1 MYFTIIKMKTQF
13 FSFCSCLCLLLSAAA
28 SCSREAAGV
37 QVEDA
42 NSPSISAT
50 LSNQQVNAFAEDSKG
65 YIWIGTFRGLNRYD
79 GHDYYQY
86 FCTNDSTGLPD
97 NQILDLLN
105 DSQGRLWVATND
117 GLCLYTEQDG
127 FERIPQ
133 PDGDRH
139 CRQLL
144 EDREGN
150 IYVSTGT
157 QILRFDPT
165 LRQLVRAIPDI
176 NPWRSYYAK
185 GYIDGENHLWIFSPE
200 CLRRYSLVTCRE
212 TDSIPL
218 AGKPYISCL
227 HPNGDLWMVGDN
239 GISVFDTN
247 SSHFRPLPDVVAG
260 NPRLHYAEIT
270 CIYPYTN
277 SQLLLA
283 TFKDGVFCYD
293 STRGT
298 LTHQDD
304 AGFPLEVPA
313 FGVTQMFTDT
323 NGNLWMGSASR
334 GYAVHYRQK
343 EWFNSNRYLY
353 TYMKDKFVT
362 SLAIEKDRYLWAA
375 TQTDGLYRYDT
386 QGRRMEQIDIGG
398 IFQSGNG
405 QAATVQALLADR
417 RGRIWILPR
426 GSNVIARCHYAAG
439 GLQVERKYHLD
450 HLPMNIAEG
459 TDGKIWVSTFSPY
472 IYSLV
477 AGSEDFDTIKV
488 FQEGFVFIPGLQP
501 RRNGHLVAAA
511 YGQPLQEVIPE
522 TGEVRKVVISQE
534 DKEACIRRS
543 TFIPTV
549 IRRDSKRR
557 LWIGTVGN
565 GLLCY
570 THEDGRLRPVPGAPC
585 TDISSIEEDAQG
597 NLWVS
602 TLYGLGRYNPE
613 TGTFTNYYEAD
624 GIGGNQFYDR
634 ASCRLPDGTLVFG
647 GTHGLTFF
655 NPADVQVK
663 HDVRLLFEDLKVH
676 NRRIRPGLT
685 DGVMDKHLSCNPDV
699 RLRHDQNS
707 FGISFTALDYSEHN
721 RLHYYYKLEGYD
733 SDWINIRNN
742 REAYFA
748 NLPAGNYV
756 FKVRAAND
764 QEMAEAENS
773 LHITVQPAPWA
784 TWWAYTLYILVIAA
798 IAGLFVKNYLRIRA
812 EKAALRR
819 AEQEKEQEQ
828 RVNQMNMSFFANVS
842 HEFRTPLT
850 MIAGPVAQLCDSP
863 DIGGRSKELLYIVQR
878 SVNRM
883 LKLVNQLLDF
893 NKLENDALKL
903 KVRRQDVVT
912 VLKAQID
919 MYRESAARRGIGL
932 ETDGLEDAFLMWLDE
947 DKIDKIFGNLM
958 SNALKFTPQGGR
970 ITVSFDVVGRT
981 EAAKLFPLDGQDKGV
996 QYIKVSVADTGKG
1009 IPEDQFEKIFE
1020 RYYQLDGHAGG
1031 SYNWGTGIGLYYAR
1045 RLARLHHG
1053 YLKAF
1058 PPAKGCGAVFTFILP
1073 ADDAAYADEERRA
1086 EELPQSEAFPLPE
1099 QERDSAIHS
1108 EEEVNDKERRQTV
1121 LVVDDDA
1128 EVVHYLEVL
1137 LSKDYRVVCRFDAD
1151 AALEA
1156 IRKEVP
1162 DLVLSDVV
1170 MPEKSGCQLCREV
1183 KEDLQLCHIPV
1194 VLVTAKNA
1202 TKDQVEGLNAGAD
1215 AYVTKPFDPVYLQ
1228 ALIKSQLSNRE
1239 KVRNLLAHST
1249 ETDNIGK
1256 DMLSPQDEAFMSELY
1271 RMMGEELS
1279 NTELDTARLAES
1291 LKISRS
1297 KFYYKVKGLTGENP
1311 GAFFRTYKLNRAA
1324 QLIVEGKYSLAE
1336 VADMTG
1342 FSTPSHFTRCF
1353 KKQFGV
1359 VPSEYKPQMQAPS
1372 VE

>member
-1 MYFTIIKMKTQF
+1 MLPVF
-13 FSFCSCLCLLLSAAA
+13 AA
-28 SCSREAAGV
+28 SCHRDLADSLP
-37 QVEDA
+37 VEDA
-42 NSPSISAT
+42 GAPVIAST

-65 YIWIGTFRGLNRYD
+65 RIWIGTFRGLNRYD

-86 FCTNDSTGLPD
+86 FCTNDSTGLPN

-105 DSQGRLWVATND
+105 DSRGRLWVATAN
-117 GLCLYTEQDG
+117 GVCYYTDQDAFARVELPG
-127 FERIPQ
+127 RERY
-133 PDGDRH
+133 
-139 CRQLL
+139 CKQLL
-144 EDREGN
+144 EDKKGN
-150 IYVSTGT
+150 IYLNVGT
-157 QILRFDPT
+157 QLFRFNPET
-165 LRQLVRAIPDI
+165 GRMECVIPEF
-176 NPWRSYYAK
+176 PSSYSYYTQCH
-185 GYIDGENHLWIFSPE
+185 IDHNDCLWVFTSKD
-200 CLRRYSLVTCRE
+200 LRCYDLETYRQTDVIALSGSLR
-212 TDSIPL
+212 L
-218 AGKPYISCL
+218 SCL
-227 HPNGDLWMVGDN
+227 HPNGELYMVGDS
-239 GISVFDTN
+239 GIIIFDTH
-247 SSHFRPLPDVVAG
+247 SRHFKPLPGALAG
-260 NPRLHYAEIT
+260 GALRWPEVT
-270 CIYPYTN
+270 CIYPY
-277 SQLLLA
+277 SSHQLMFG
-283 TFKDGVFCYD
+283 TFDDGLFCYD
-293 STRGT
+293 SVLGT
-298 LTHQDD
+298 MRSQQDE
-304 AGFPLEVPA
+304 GFPIETPSV
-313 FGVTQMFTDT
+313 GITRMFTDSH
-323 NGNLWMGSASR
+323 GNLWQGTNVR
-334 GYAVHYRQK
+334 GLLVHYRSK
-343 EWFNSNRYLY
+343 GRFNNNSYLH
-353 TYMKDKFVT
+353 TYLKDKPVT
-362 SLAIEKDRYLWAA
+362 SICVEQERYLWVA
-375 TQTDGLYRYDT
+375 TATDGVYRYDT
-386 QGRRMEQIDIGG
+386 QSQRMGKIAIEALFPMATERTVG
-398 IFQSGNG
+398 I
-405 QAATVQALLADR
+405 QALLADS
-417 RGRIWILPR
+417 RGFIWLMPR
-426 GSNVIARCHYAAG
+426 GLNAVARCRYADG
-439 GLQVERKYHLD
+439 DLRLD
-450 HLPMNIAEG
+450 KMYTLPHPPMSMAEG
-459 TDGKIWVSTFSPY
+459 YDQTIWLGLFTPEVYALRPGAEAFIPFMQAAEGEFGFVPGLLPQHNGKIIVSSF
-472 IYSLV
+472 
-477 AGSEDFDTIKV
+477 
-488 FQEGFVFIPGLQP
+488 GL
-501 RRNGHLVAAA
+501 
-511 YGQPLQEVIPE
+511 PL
-522 TGEVRKVVISQE
+522 
-534 DKEACIRRS
+534 KEIDPTTKDIDDMPVDASDLKACIRRS

-549 IRRDSKRR
+549 VRQDSKHR

-570 THEDGRLRPVPGAPC
+570 TPDDGRLRPVPGAPC
-585 TDISSIEEDAQG
+585 TDISSMEEDAQG

-663 HDVRLLFEDLKVH
+663 HNVRLLFEDLKVH
-676 NRRIRPGLT
+676 NRRIRPGTT

-707 FGISFTALDYSEHN
+707 FGISFTALDYSEHS

-784 TWWAYTLYILVIAA
+784 TWWAYTLYILVMAA

-970 ITVSFDVVGRT
+970 ISVSFDVVGRT

-1009 IPEDQFEKIFE
+1009 IPEDQLEKIFE

-1137 LSKDYRVVCRFDAD
+1137 LSKDYRVVCRFNAD

-1279 NTELDTARLAES
+1279 NTELDTVRLAES

>member
-1 MYFTIIKMKTQF
+1 MLPVF
-13 FSFCSCLCLLLSAAA
+13 AA
-28 SCSREAAGV
+28 SCHRDLADSLP
-37 QVEDA
+37 VEDTGA
-42 NSPSISAT
+42 PVIAST

-65 YIWIGTFRGLNRYD
+65 RIWIGTFRGLNRYD

-105 DSQGRLWVATND
+105 DSRGRLWVATIS
-117 GLCLYTEQDG
+117 GLCYYTTDQDA
-127 FERIPQ
+127 FIRVPHR
-133 PDGDRH
+133 DGMVYGK
-139 CRQLL
+139 QVL
-144 EDREGN
+144 EDRNGH
-150 IYVSTGT
+150 IYLNLGTKLSRYNPETGWLED
-157 QILRFDPT
+157 ILPG
-165 LRQLVRAIPDI
+165 LAIQEPD
-176 NPWRSYYAK
+176 YMQCF
-185 GYIDGENHLWIFSPE
+185 IDGSNRLWALTPDT
-200 CLRRYSLVTCRE
+200 LAAYDLATCRQE
-212 TDSIPL
+212 AAFPL
-218 AGKPYISCL
+218 HGRPYMACL
-227 HPNGDLWMVGDN
+227 HPNGDLWMVSAES
-239 GISVFDTN
+239 IRLFDTN
-247 SSHFRPLPDVVAG
+247 SLRWKPVPSGLARNRILDQSDIA
-260 NPRLHYAEIT
+260 
-270 CIYPYTN
+270 CIYPYGN
-277 SQLLLA
+277 HQLMFS
-283 TFKDGVFCYD
+283 TFQDGLFCYD
-293 STRGT
+293 SVHDTFTSLKNNGFLAGT
-298 LTHQDD
+298 
-304 AGFPLEVPA
+304 PPKSIMR
-313 FGVTQMFTDT
+313 MFTDSHK
-323 NGNLWMGSASR
+323 NLWCGSSIQ
-334 GYAVHYRQK
+334 GYAVHYYNK
-343 EWFNSNRYLY
+343 ERFNDNNGLY
-353 TYMKDKFVT
+353 SSFKGKPVNCLT
-362 SLAIEKDRYLWAA
+362 LERGRYLWAS
-375 TQTDGLYRYDT
+375 TLEGGCLYRYDV
-386 QGRRMEQIDIGG
+386 QEQHLEVVDTKS
-398 IFQSGNG
+398 IFQGKNPRKSVM
-405 QAATVQALLADR
+405 QAVFADG
-417 RGRIWILPR
+417 RGRIWLLPYLHNMAVCCR
-426 GSNVIARCHYAAG
+426 YENGK
-439 GLQVERKYHLD
+439 LKVEGTYRFPQI
-450 HLPMNIAEG
+450 PMSIAEG
-459 TDGKIWVSTFSPY
+459 YDHTIWIGFFTPY
-472 IYSLV
+472 VYALKPDAKQFIPVVQS
-477 AGSEDFDTIKV
+477 AKEF
-488 FQEGFVFIPGLQP
+488 GFVPGLLP
-501 RRNGHLVAAA
+501 LRNGGLVAAFFKRGLRGIA
-511 YGQPLQEVIPE
+511 SVGGTVQDILSFPFDVD
-522 TGEVRKVVISQE
+522 T
-534 DKEACIRRS
+534 CIYRS

-549 IRRDSKRR
+549 LRQDSKQRI
-557 LWIGTVGN
+557 WIGTVGN

-570 THEDGRLRPVPGAPC
+570 TPDDGRLRPVPGAPC
-585 TDISSIEEDAQG
+585 TDISSMEEDAQG

-676 NRRIRPGLT
+676 NRRIRPGTT

-733 SDWINIRNN
+733 SDWISIRNN

-764 QEMAEAENS
+764 QEVAEAENS

-863 DIGGRSKELLYIVQR
+863 DISGRSKELLYIVQR

-903 KVRRQDVVT
+903 KVRRQDVVS

-981 EAAKLFPLDGQDKGV
+981 EAAKLFPLDGQDKGL

-1009 IPEDQFEKIFE
+1009 IPEDQLEKVFE

-1073 ADDAAYADEERRA
+1073 ANDVAYADEERRA

-1108 EEEVNDKERRQTV
+1108 EEEVNGKERRQTI
-1121 LVVDDDA
+1121 LIVDDDA

-1194 VLVTAKNA
+1194 VLVTAKGA
-1202 TKDQVEGLNAGAD
+1202 TKDKVEGLNAGAD

-1239 KVRNLLAHST
+1239 KLRSLLARST
-1249 ETDNIGK
+1249 QTDNISK
-1256 DMLSPQDEAFMSELY
+1256 EMLSPQDEAFMSELY
-1271 RMMGEELS
+1271 RAMEEELS
-1279 NTELDTARLAES
+1279 NAELDIVRLVES

-1324 QLIVEGKYSLAE
+1324 QLIAEGRYTLSE
-1336 VADMTG
+1336 IADMTG
-1342 FSTPSHFTRCF
+1342 FSTPSHFTKCF

-1359 VPSEYKPQMQAPS
+1359 VPSEYKPQAPQ
-1372 VE
+1372 

>member
-1 MYFTIIKMKTQF
+1 MKTHIF
-13 FSFCSCLCLLLSAAA
+13 LCLLVFPVLFA
-28 SCSREAAGV
+28 SCHQRPADNVPMEAPGTPAI
-37 QVEDA
+37 A
-42 NSPSISAT
+42 ST

-133 PDGDRH
+133 PEGDRH

-144 EDREGN
+144 EDREGD
-150 IYVSTGT
+150 IYVNTGA

-165 LRQLVRAIPDI
+165 SRQLVCAIPGI
-176 NPWRSYYAK
+176 NPTSSYYTK
-185 GYIDGENHLWIFSPE
+185 SYIDGENHLWVITPE
-200 CLRRYSLVTCRE
+200 SLQRYSLVTRRV

-218 AGKPYISCL
+218 AGKPYISSL
-227 HPNGDLWMVGDN
+227 HPNGDLWMVGEN
-239 GISVFDTN
+239 GITVFDTN
-247 SSHFRPLPDVVAG
+247 SARFRTAPRAMTG
-260 NPRLHYAEIT
+260 NSRLHYAEIM

-277 SQLLLA
+277 NQLLLA
-283 TFKDGVFCYD
+283 TFKDGIFCYD

-298 LTHQDD
+298 LTHQTD
-304 AGFPLEVPA
+304 AGFPFEMPV
-313 FGVTQMFTDT
+313 FGVMRMFTDS

-343 EWFNSNRYLY
+343 EWFNNNSYLY

-362 SLAIEKDRYLWAA
+362 SLAVERDRYLWAA
-375 TQTDGLYRYDT
+375 TQTDGLYRYDM
-386 QGRRMEQIDIGG
+386 QGKRMEQINTGN
-398 IFQSGNG
+398 IFQGRNW
-405 QAATVQALLADR
+405 QLATVQTLLVDR
-417 RGRIWILPR
+417 RGSIWLLPR
-426 GSNVIARCHYAAG
+426 GCRMIARCRYDAG
-439 GLQVERKYHLD
+439 KLRVEGKYKLD
-450 HLPMNIAEG
+450 YLPMNIAEG

-472 IYSLV
+472 VYSL
-477 AGSEDFDTIKV
+477 APDGKDFDVVKV
-488 FQEGFVFIPGLQP
+488 FKDGFVFAPGLQP
-501 RRNGHLVAAA
+501 CRNGHLVAAA

-522 TGEVRKVVISQE
+522 TGTVREVLISEADRKT
-534 DKEACIRRS
+534 CIRRS

-570 THEDGRLRPVPGAPC
+570 TPDDGRLCPVPGAPC

-597 NLWVS
+597 NLWVG
-602 TLYGLGRYNPE
+602 TLYGLGKYDPE

-676 NRRIRPGLT
+676 NRRIRPGT
-685 DGVMDKHLSCNPDV
+685 GCMDKHLSCNPDV
-699 RLRHDQNS
+699 HLRHDQNS
-707 FGISFTALDYSEHN
+707 FGISFAALNYSEYG
-721 RLHYYYKLEGYD
+721 RAHYYYCMEGFD
-733 SDWINIRNN
+733 SYWIDARNN
-742 REAYFA
+742 REAYYA
-748 NLPAGNYV
+748 NLPAGEYD
-756 FKVRAAND
+756 FKVKVVND
-764 QEMAEAENS
+764 QNETEAENS

-784 TWWAYTLYILVIAA
+784 TWWAYTLYILLIAA

-812 EKAALRR
+812 EKAALRL
-819 AEQEKEQEQ
+819 AEQEKEQEKL
-828 RVNQMNMSFFANVS
+828 VNRMNMSFFANVS

-863 DIGGRSKELLYIVQR
+863 EIGGRPKELLHIVQR

-947 DKIDKIFGNLM
+947 DKLDKIFGNLM

-1009 IPEDQFEKIFE
+1009 IPEDQLEKVFE

-1073 ADDAAYADEERRA
+1073 ADDVAYAGEERRA

-1108 EEEVNDKERRQTV
+1108 EEEVNDKERRQTI

-1170 MPEKSGCQLCREV
+1170 MPEKSGCQLCCEV

-1271 RMMGEELS
+1271 RIMGEELS
-1279 NTELDTARLAES
+1279 NTELDTVRLAES

-1311 GAFFRTYKLNRAA
+1311 GSFFRTYKLNRAA
-1324 QLIVEGKYSLAE
+1324 QLISEGRYTLSE
-1336 VADMTG
+1336 IADMTG

-1359 VPSEYKPQMQAPS
+1359 VPSEYKPQVQAPS